1 MPKTTG
7 LIEAQARSTAEKVAI
22 AKAAGAQEVIGY
34 RGTDTAAAVP
44 ELTGG
49 TGADPIVDVDF
60 GANRRVNAAAIA
72 ANGVIGNIVVDI
84 G

>member
-1 MPKTTG
+1 M
-7 LIEAQARSTAEKVAI
+7 IEAQGRSTAEKVAI
-22 AKAAGAQEVIGY
+22 ARAAGAQEVIRY
-34 RGTDTAAAVP
+34 RDTDTAAAVL

-49 TGADPIVDVDF
+49 KGADHIVDVDF

-72 ANGVIGNIVVDI
+72 TNGVIGNIAVDI